1 MKSCVSS
8 VPKPLRIGE
17 GLLQCRC
24 HALRLL
30 RDRPAPARR
39 LAQHVLGPPSLSLTW
54 VVGAVVIGAAC
65 FVQGLAGFGIGLV
78 SLAFLP
84 YLMSPAAAV
93 VLMTAYAAVF
103 TIVIFIPL
111 RRDFTLEGM
120 KELVAGT
127 ILATPLGVWVLAA
140 LPADVLKRL
149 IGLVLLAIVALEW
162 LGFYPERLKGRGWGF
177 GAGLAAGLI
186 GGAIGT
192 PGPPV
197 ILYTAAQDWSP
208 RTVKAN
214 IQAFLIVNQALIL
227 IGYWWAGLLDREV
240 GRLIAL
246 YAAPAV
252 AGLAAGMLLFAK
264 LDRARFRRVVFMVLF
279 ASGLVLLLGG

>member
-1 MKSCVSS
+1 
-8 VPKPLRIGE
+8 
-17 GLLQCRC
+17 
-24 HALRLL
+24 
-30 RDRPAPARR
+30 
-39 LAQHVLGPPSLSLTW
+39 LSLAW
-54 VVGAVVIGAAC
+54 AVGAVVIAAAS

-84 YLMSPAAAV
+84 FLMEPATAV
-93 VLMTAYAAVF
+93 VLMTVYAAVF

-111 RRDFTLEGM
+111 RRDFTLRGM
-120 KELVAGT
+120 TELVIGT
-127 ILATPLGVWVLAA
+127 IVATPAGVWLLAG
-140 LPADVLKRL
+140 LPPDVLKRL

-162 LGFYPERLKGRGWGF
+162 LGLYPARLRGRGWGF

-186 GGAIGT
+186 GGAVGT

-197 ILYTAAQDWSP
+197 ILYAAAQDWSP

-227 IGYWWAGLLDREV
+227 IGYWWAGLLGREV
-240 GRLIAL
+240 WRLTAL

-252 AGLAAGMLLFAK
+252 LGLAAGMLLFTR
-264 LDRARFRRVVFMVLF
+264 LDRVRFRRVVFVVLF
-279 ASGLVLLLGG
+279 VSGLVLLLGG